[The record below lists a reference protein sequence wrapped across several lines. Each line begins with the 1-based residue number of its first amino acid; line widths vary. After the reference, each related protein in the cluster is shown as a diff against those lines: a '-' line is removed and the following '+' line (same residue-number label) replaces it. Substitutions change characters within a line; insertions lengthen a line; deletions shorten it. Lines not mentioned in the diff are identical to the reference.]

1 MAFFK
6 NFFEKVIEIAKF
18 YRSYSMKASYF
29 KHLENH
35 ITARHIPGWRARL
48 WRRRTNRGWRP
59 RDAMTQPATMVLPP
73 WTLHS
78 IGRPGISMRGERILY
93 GLAATGKRAQLRSQS
108 LLDGSKQVDPPSFHR
123 QHNVELLGKEAN
135 RMGIGDLR
143 ENIYVHASPK
153 CERRISMEHVSSHPA
168 ICTNVF
174 KNGDATTSKAAF
186 TRKWIEMINRI
197 EKNKQLQ
204 YGKIQ

>member
-1 MAFFK
+1 M
-6 NFFEKVIEIAKF
+6 EKANKSWVAPTGRDDPAG
-18 YRSYSMKASYF
+18 YNGTSALDASQ
-29 KHLENH
+29 HRA
-35 ITARHIPGWRARL
+35 ARHQHAGREKLSMAWQLQADGLNCVPKAF
-48 WRRRTNRGWRP
+48 
-59 RDAMTQPATMVLPP
+59 
-73 WTLHS
+73 WTVQSRWIHLVS
-78 IGRPGISMRGERILY
+78 IGSTTWNFLE
-93 GLAATGKRAQLRSQS
+93 
-108 LLDGSKQVDPPSFHR
+108 
-123 QHNVELLGKEAN
+123 

-168 ICTNVF
+168 VCTNVF

>member
-1 MAFFK
+1 
-6 NFFEKVIEIAKF
+6 
-18 YRSYSMKASYF
+18 
-29 KHLENH
+29 
-35 ITARHIPGWRARL
+35 
-48 WRRRTNRGWRP
+48 
-59 RDAMTQPATMVLPP
+59 
-73 WTLHS
+73 
-78 IGRPGISMRGERILY
+78 
-93 GLAATGKRAQLRSQS
+93 
-108 LLDGSKQVDPPSFHR
+108 
-123 QHNVELLGKEAN
+123 
-135 RMGIGDLR
+135 MGIGDLR

-153 CERRISMEHVSSHPA
+153 CERRISMEHVSSHSA

>member
-1 MAFFK
+1 MNDREFREVL
-6 NFFEKVIEIAKF
+6 EKAV
-18 YRSYSMKASYF
+18 
-29 KHLENH
+29 
-35 ITARHIPGWRARL
+35 
-48 WRRRTNRGWRP
+48 RG
-59 RDAMTQPATMVLPP
+59 DKVAMEL
-73 WTLHS
+73 
-78 IGRPGISMRGERILY
+78 ILMD
-93 GLAATGKRAQLRSQS
+93 S
-108 LLDGSKQVDPPSFHR
+108 PSFHR

>member
-1 MAFFK
+1 M
-6 NFFEKVIEIAKF
+6 EKANKSWVAPTGRDDPAG
-18 YRSYSMKASYF
+18 YNGTSALDASQ
-29 KHLENH
+29 HRA
-35 ITARHIPGWRARL
+35 ARHQHAGRENSLWPGSHR
-48 WRRRTNRGWRP
+48 
-59 RDAMTQPATMVLPP
+59 Q
-73 WTLHS
+73 
-78 IGRPGISMRGERILY
+78 
-93 GLAATGKRAQLRSQS
+93 TGSTAFPKPL
-108 LLDGSKQVDPPSFHR
+108 GVSKQVDSPSSHR

>member
-35 ITARHIPGWRARL
+35 ITARHIPGWRAAP

-78 IGRPGISMRGERILY
+78 IGRPGISMRGERNSLWP
-93 GLAATGKRAQLRSQS
+93 GSHRQTGSTAFPKPL
-108 LLDGSKQVDPPSFHR
+108 GVSKQVDSPSFHR
-123 QHNVELLGKEAN
+123 QHNVELLRKEAN

>member
-1 MAFFK
+1 M
-6 NFFEKVIEIAKF
+6 EKANKSWVAPTG
-18 YRSYSMKASYF
+18 RDDPAGHNGTSALDASQ
-29 KHLENH
+29 HRA
-35 ITARHIPGWRARL
+35 ARHQRA
-48 WRRRTNRGWRP
+48 
-59 RDAMTQPATMVLPP
+59 
-73 WTLHS
+73 
-78 IGRPGISMRGERILY
+78 GRENLY

-108 LLDGSKQVDPPSFHR
+108 LLDGSKQVEPPSFHR

-153 CERRISMEHVSSHPA
+153 CERRIFMEHVSPHPA

-186 TRKWIEMINRI
+186 TRKWVEMINRI

>member
-1 MAFFK
+1 MFSCQIPQAHAGFPWEAGFFHCGRSW
-6 NFFEKVIEIAKF
+6 EKF
-18 YRSYSMKASYF
+18 YGF
-29 KHLENH
+29 LHL
-35 ITARHIPGWRARL
+35 
-48 WRRRTNRGWRP
+48 RGCIL
-59 RDAMTQPATMVLPP
+59 VLPP

-78 IGRPGISMRGERILY
+78 IGRPGISMRGERNSLWPGSY
-93 GLAATGKRAQLRSQS
+93 RQTGSTAFPKPL
-108 LLDGSKQVDPPSFHR
+108 GVSKQVDSPSSHR

>member
-1 MAFFK
+1 M
-6 NFFEKVIEIAKF
+6 EKANKSWVAPTG
-18 YRSYSMKASYF
+18 RDDPAGHNGTSALDASQ
-29 KHLENH
+29 HRA
-35 ITARHIPGWRARL
+35 ARHQHA
-48 WRRRTNRGWRP
+48 
-59 RDAMTQPATMVLPP
+59 
-73 WTLHS
+73 
-78 IGRPGISMRGERILY
+78 GRETLY
-93 GLAATGKRAQLRSQS
+93 GLVAAGRRAQLRSQS
-108 LLDGSKQVDPPSFHR
+108 LLDGSKQVNPPSFHR

-174 KNGDATTSKAAF
+174 KNGDATTSKASF

>member
-1 MAFFK
+1 MKAFF
-6 NFFEKVIEIAKF
+6 
-18 YRSYSMKASYF
+18 RD
-29 KHLENH
+29 LENH

-59 RDAMTQPATMVLPP
+59 RDAMTQPATMILPP

-78 IGRPGISMRGERILY
+78 IGRPGISMRGEKTLY
-93 GLAATGKRAQLRSQS
+93 GLVATGRRTQLRSQS

>member
-1 MAFFK
+1 
-6 NFFEKVIEIAKF
+6 
-18 YRSYSMKASYF
+18 MKASYF

-48 WRRRTNRGWRP
+48 GEGEQIVGGAHGTRRPSRP
-59 RDAMTQPATMVLPP
+59 QWYFRLGRFTASGGPA
-73 WTLHS
+73 S
-78 IGRPGISMRGERILY
+78 ACGERESLY
-93 GLAATGKRAQLRSQS
+93 GLAATDKRAQLRSQS
-108 LLDGSKQVDPPSFHR
+108 LLDGSKQVEPPSFHR

-153 CERRISMEHVSSHPA
+153 CERRIYMEHVSPHPA